1 MLILVSK
8 FSIFQSVDV
17 DDYIMINRL
26 TMPESDFDAE
36 LEQLSRQQKEKYDA
50 LVKDFEQQKEKV
62 LESLINND
70 FDSVKARAELESH

>member
-1 MLILVSK
+1 
-8 FSIFQSVDV
+8 
-17 DDYIMINRL
+17 MINRL

-70 FDSVKARAELESH
+70 FDSVKARAELELGMRRFYAMTV